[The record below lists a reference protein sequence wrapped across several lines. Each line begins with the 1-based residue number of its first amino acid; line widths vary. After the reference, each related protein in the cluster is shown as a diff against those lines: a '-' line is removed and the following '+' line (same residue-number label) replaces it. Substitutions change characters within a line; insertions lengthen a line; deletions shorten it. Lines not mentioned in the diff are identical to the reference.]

1 MHCFLRDTR
10 ELDNCFT
17 FESVQLSSP
26 ASQVNLRASRKKQK
40 VTLFYNILKIGNYD
54 TTYQV
59 FVENG
64 NLVIAVGANMR
75 KREWTPKKKSDG
87 RVLSM
92 LISVKIS
99 LQSLSS
105 WTIFLERKD
114 KFLRQTNYV
123 TYVHIIIIIS
133 THATEPF

>member
-1 MHCFLRDTR
+1 MGWAFVFFEILA
-10 ELDNCFT
+10 NWIIVFT

-26 ASQVNLRASRKKQK
+26 ASQANLRASRKKQK
-40 VTLFYNILKIGNYD
+40 VTLFHNILKIGNYD

-59 FVENG
+59 FVEKG

-114 KFLRQTNYV
+114 NFLRQTNYV
-123 TYVHIIIIIS
+123 TYI
-133 THATEPF
+133 

>member
-1 MHCFLRDTR
+1 MFSSRYSRIGSLFRLCPAEQPSKSSKFASISKETKSH
-10 ELDNCFT
+10 
-17 FESVQLSSP
+17 LS
-26 ASQVNLRASRKKQK
+26 
-40 VTLFYNILKIGNYD
+40 FHNISEIRNYD

-64 NLVIAVGANMR
+64 NLVIAVGANIR
-75 KREWTPKKKSDG
+75 KREWTPKKKSEG

-105 WTIFLERKD
+105 WTIFLERRD
-114 KFLRQTNYV
+114 QFLRQINYV
-123 TYVHIIIIIS
+123 TYNFNTFEH
-133 THATEPF
+133 F

>member
-1 MHCFLRDTR
+1 M
-10 ELDNCFT
+10 
-17 FESVQLSSP
+17 
-26 ASQVNLRASRKKQK
+26 RASRNKQK
-40 VTLFYNILKIGNYD
+40 VTLFHNISKIGNYD

-105 WTIFLERKD
+105 CTIFLERKD
-114 KFLRQTNYV
+114 SFLSQIETLVFNLFCKISRISGLTSCRAVVKVPSTSNNTKVLCSKFLSAQ
-123 TYVHIIIIIS
+123 IL
-133 THATEPF
+133 F